1 MTNGIHPGFS
11 VRYFQQKE
19 DFDNDGRP
27 VVAVVVAL
35 WSPELSYVT
44 AQFIHD
50 LTMQAVN
57 TIREQ
62 GGRPLVI
69 DSSAPTLQERGT
81 SWQDNVDA
89 FVFLGGA
96 DVHPG
101 FYSDVDLAQEIPW
114 IDAKADKFCLDSIN
128 RAVEEDRPLLG
139 ICRGSQLLNVSQGG
153 TLVEHIDGHRV
164 DLGDGNMGF
173 MDEKVEL
180 VPESKIAKILG
191 DAGTIGVRSSH
202 HQTVDTPGDSMTV
215 TAYAHDN
222 SIEAIEHT
230 GKQWV
235 IGLQW
240 HPEEA
245 SANEEHRRKIFGSLI
260 TQAKQQAVKRAF
272 QEPALQ
278 Q

>member
-1 MTNGIHPGFS
+1 MTNVIHPGFS
-11 VRYFQQKE
+11 VRYFQQKQ
-19 DFDNDGRP
+19 DFENDGRP
-27 VVAVVVAL
+27 VIAVVVAL
-35 WSPELSYVT
+35 WSPELSYIT
-44 AQFIHD
+44 AQYIHD
-50 LTMQAVN
+50 LTMQTVN

-62 GGRPLVI
+62 GGRPLLI

-81 SWQDNVDA
+81 SWQDNADG

-101 FYSDVDLAQEIPW
+101 FYTDADITEDIPW
-114 IDAKADKFCLDSIN
+114 VDAKADKFCLDSIT
-128 RAVEEDRPLLG
+128 RAVNEDRPLLG

-180 VPESKIAKILG
+180 VPDSQIAEILG
-191 DAGTIGVRSSH
+191 GAGTIGVRSSH
-202 HQTVDTPGDSMTV
+202 HQTVDIPGGTLTV

-245 SANEEHRRKIFGSLI
+245 SANEEHRRKIFRSLI
-260 TQAKQQAVKRAF
+260 AQAKEQAAKQPA